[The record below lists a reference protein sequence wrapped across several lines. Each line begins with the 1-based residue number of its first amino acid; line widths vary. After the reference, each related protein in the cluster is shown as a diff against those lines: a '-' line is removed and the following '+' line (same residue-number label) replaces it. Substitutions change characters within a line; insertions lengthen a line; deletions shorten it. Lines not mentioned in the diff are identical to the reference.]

1 MHMGHY
7 LKKFAISGTISAVF
21 FAGFLYFIYG
31 AEGAKY
37 EEEKAREPQKQYE
50 ESIIVQVNSEV
61 AKTMENLSREW
72 HAPVAQSALLAQEQG
87 AYAPTD
93 AIETTIYDDTMPQPQ
108 EIVKTP
114 PEQYIAAAIPAAPQ
128 IPSATIPNITPIT
141 IPTIPSPRPTPTIQP
156 ILTTPVQ
163 QKPAAMQ
170 PRTTV
175 S

>member
-37 EEEKAREPQKQYE
+37 EGEKAREPQKQYE
-50 ESIIVQVNSEV
+50 ESIIAQVNSEV
-61 AKTMENLSREW
+61 AQTMEGLSREGY
-72 HAPVAQSALLAQEQG
+72 ALAAQPPA
-87 AYAPTD
+87 
-93 AIETTIYDDTMPQPQ
+93 ETIVYDDAALS
-108 EIVKTP
+108 
-114 PEQYIAAAIPAAPQ
+114 IATAIQNAPS
-128 IPSATIPNITPIT
+128 IPSITIPLVPVPATIPSIVPVT
-141 IPTIPSPRPTPTIQP
+141 IPAIPSPQPAPTAQP
-156 ILTTPVQ
+156 ALAAPVQ
-163 QKPAAMQ
+163 PKPIATQ